1 MHIYLYEPRSERHQ
15 GLTRELGSVSMSPVF
30 IGPEF
35 FRTDLTLLNRGRN
48 DQRPFLLAAEAENTI
63 EQVRL
68 LRSSGCGNPI
78 IVLRDFRNSNH
89 AAAALNAGADD
100 DMTIPLKGIE
110 LKSRLNSVMRRAK
123 GHASESVTVGE
134 VTAFFDGRDPIVAG
148 KRVRL
153 SRREHAIFQH
163 LALSPNRLV
172 SKAAIYD
179 AVYGMAEEQ
188 PLDKVIDVYICKIR
202 KKIDAASVTGRQY
215 IETVYGRG
223 YKLSIDQA
231 DEPVAT
237 PDERQAEVA

>member
-15 GLTRELGSVSMSPVF
+15 GLTRELATAGMRPVM

-35 FRTDLTLLNRGRN
+35 FRTDLSLLNRGGN
-48 DQRPFLLAAEAENTI
+48 DQRPFLLAAEGEATI
-63 EQVRL
+63 AQIRL
-68 LRSSGCGNPI
+68 LRSAGCANPI
-78 IVLRDFRNSNH
+78 IVLRDFRNSTH
-89 AAAALNAGADD
+89 TAEALNAGADD
-100 DMTIPLKGIE
+100 DMTIPLKVIE
-110 LKSRLNSVMRRAK
+110 LRSRLNSVLRRAK

-134 VTAFFDGRDPIVAG
+134 VTAYFDGRDPVVAG
-148 KRVRL
+148 TRVRL

-163 LALSPNRLV
+163 LALNPNRIV

-202 KKIDAASVTGRQY
+202 KKIDAAAVSGRPY

-223 YKLSIDQA
+223 YKLTAEHPDA
-231 DEPVAT
+231 APLDDVRTAAVA
-237 PDERQAEVA
+237 